1 MAHSTHT
8 TSSSTSRS
16 NATARAFEFELQK
29 NGPYILAGL
38 GVSGGILLLANRNI
52 PAISI
57 PILTSAA
64 DRVAYALRWTGL
76 EGISMVTAVWCV
88 IGVRAKYGI
97 EPTSTSE
104 GNQHLQMSQRILTNT
119 TESFLT
125 FTAAKLALA
134 SVLESNNLR
143 IIPALSCLFILGRYA
158 FDAAINHPSRTF
170 GYTINAVATFTAYGL
185 FLYKLLSK
193 GLHANLLL
201 PLSYR

>member
-1 MAHSTHT
+1 MAQTSYT
-8 TSSSTSRS
+8 TSSSTTRPG
-16 NATARAFEFELQK
+16 NTARTIEFELK
-29 NGPYILAGL
+29 RNGPYILAGL
-38 GVSGGILLLANRNI
+38 GVSGGLLLLANRNI

-57 PILTSAA
+57 PILSSAA

-97 EPTSTSE
+97 EPTSSE
-104 GNQHLQMSQRILTNT
+104 GNHHLQMAQRILTNT
-119 TESFLT
+119 TESFLA

-143 IIPALSCLFILGRYA
+143 LIPALSGLFILGRYT
-158 FDAAINHPSRTF
+158 FDATINHPARTF

-185 FLYKLLSK
+185 FLYKLFAS
-193 GLHANLLL
+193 GLHANLLPFSL
-201 PLSYR
+201 R

>member
-1 MAHSTHT
+1 
-8 TSSSTSRS
+8 
-16 NATARAFEFELQK
+16 
-29 NGPYILAGL
+29 
-38 GVSGGILLLANRNI
+38 LANRNI
-52 PAISI
+52 PSISI
-57 PILTSAA
+57 PILSSAA

-97 EPTSTSE
+97 EPTTSE
-104 GNQHLQMSQRILTNT
+104 GNHHLQMTQRILTNT

-143 IIPALSCLFILGRYA
+143 LIPALSGLFILGRYT

-170 GYTINAVATFTAYGL
+170 GYTINTVAIFTTYGL
-185 FLYKLLSK
+185 FLYKLFSS
-193 GLHANLLL
+193 GLHANLLPFSL
-201 PLSYR
+201 R